1 MKLFKVVSRYW
12 LVAVFLA
19 VLLMVSVTDN
29 VQAQGPV
36 YGGTLRVAIP
46 AEPPGLDPTT
56 NTAAVIDRV
65 VYNNVYEGLVKL
77 SRTGEIVPG
86 VAENL
91 PEISDDGLVWTFRLR
106 HGVKFHDGH
115 ELTSADVV
123 YTFKRD
129 KDSQIGVPHPEY
141 YEPIE
146 KIEALDNYTVRI
158 TLKEPNSMFLFN
170 LARGDSIIVPNG
182 AGDELKSHPDGTG
195 PFKFVEWVRGDHV
208 TLERFKDYYGTDKDG
223 NKLPYLDKVI
233 IKFILDPSAQI
244 AALKAGDIDV
254 IAYIASPESAV
265 DIASDPRFKVLNGVS
280 TGDVILAI
288 NNSRKPFN
296 DLRVRRAISYA
307 INRQEIINGAM
318 FGYGTPIGSHMSP
331 INPNYIDL
339 TWLYPYD
346 PEKAKELLT
355 EAGYPDG
362 FHAVLKLPQ
371 PYNYSVRS
379 GKIIADQLRKVGID
393 LDIQII
399 DWGQWL
405 SRVFTN
411 ADYDLTIIGHAEAFD
426 IGIYANPNY
435 YFRYDSPWFQEV
447 IHRAHLATNPP
458 EQKRWYAIA
467 QWIIASDA
475 VNGFLFEAPSLPA
488 MRKEVM
494 GWWKDYPIIS
504 CDMTEVWI
512 SPK

>member
-1 MKLFKVVSRYW
+1 MRLFRVS
-12 LVAVFLA
+12 LMVVFLA
-19 VLLMVSVTDN
+19 ALLLLGAHGLWD

-36 YGGTLRVAIP
+36 YGGTLRVALP

-65 VYNNVYEGLVKL
+65 VYNNVYEGLVKIN
-77 SRTGEIVPG
+77 RHGEIVPAL
-86 VAENL
+86 AESL
-91 PEISDDGLVWTFRLR
+91 PEVSEDGLVWTFHLR
-106 HGVKFHDGH
+106 RGVKFHDGH
-115 ELTSADVV
+115 ELTAADVV
-123 YTFKRD
+123 YTFERD
-129 KDSQIGVPHPEY
+129 MDPATGVPHPEY
-141 YEPIE
+141 YAPIE
-146 KIEALDNYTVRI
+146 SVEALDDYTVQF

-170 LARGDSIIVPNG
+170 LARGDSIIVPKG
-182 AGDELKSHPDGTG
+182 AGEELKSHPNGTG

-208 TLERFKDYYGTDKDG
+208 TLERFEDYYGTDAEG
-223 NKLPYLDKVI
+223 NKLPYLDRVI
-233 IKFILDPSAQI
+233 IKFIPDPSAQI

-254 IAYIASPESAV
+254 IAYILSPESAV
-265 DIASDPRFKVLNGVS
+265 DIANDPRFKVLEGVT

-288 NNSRKPFN
+288 NNSREPFN
-296 DLRVRRAISYA
+296 DVRVRRAISYA
-307 INRQEIINGAM
+307 INREEIIEGAM

-339 TWLYPYD
+339 TWVYPYD
-346 PEKAKELLT
+346 PEKAKELLA
-355 EAGYPDG
+355 EAGYPNG

-379 GKIIADQLRKVGID
+379 GEIVAAQLKEVGID

-399 DWGQWL
+399 EWGQWID
-405 SRVFTN
+405 RVFLN

-426 IGIYANPNY
+426 IGIYAKPDY
-435 YFRYDSPWFQEV
+435 YFRYDNPWLQEV
-447 IHRAHLATNPP
+447 IRRAERTVDPD
-458 EQKRWYAIA
+458 EQKKLYAIA

-494 GWWKDYPIIS
+494 GWWKDYPIIA
-504 CDMTEVWI
+504 CDVTEVWI
-512 SPK
+512 AK

>member
-208 TLERFKDYYGTDKDG
+208 TLERFKDYYGC
-223 NKLPYLDKVI
+223 
-233 IKFILDPSAQI
+233 
-244 AALKAGDIDV
+244 
-254 IAYIASPESAV
+254 
-265 DIASDPRFKVLNGVS
+265 
-280 TGDVILAI
+280 
-288 NNSRKPFN
+288 
-296 DLRVRRAISYA
+296 
-307 INRQEIINGAM
+307 
-318 FGYGTPIGSHMSP
+318 H
-331 INPNYIDL
+331 
-339 TWLYPYD
+339 W
-346 PEKAKELLT
+346 
-355 EAGYPDG
+355 
-362 FHAVLKLPQ
+362 
-371 PYNYSVRS
+371 
-379 GKIIADQLRKVGID
+379 
-393 LDIQII
+393 
-399 DWGQWL
+399 
-405 SRVFTN
+405 
-411 ADYDLTIIGHAEAFD
+411 
-426 IGIYANPNY
+426 
-435 YFRYDSPWFQEV
+435 
-447 IHRAHLATNPP
+447 
-458 EQKRWYAIA
+458 
-467 QWIIASDA
+467 
-475 VNGFLFEAPSLPA
+475 
-488 MRKEVM
+488 
-494 GWWKDYPIIS
+494 
-504 CDMTEVWI
+504 
-512 SPK
+512 